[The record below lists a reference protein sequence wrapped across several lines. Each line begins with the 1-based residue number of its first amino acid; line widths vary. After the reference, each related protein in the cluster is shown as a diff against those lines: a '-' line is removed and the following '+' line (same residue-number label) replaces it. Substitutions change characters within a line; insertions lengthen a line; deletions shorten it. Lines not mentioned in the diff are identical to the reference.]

1 VPLAAFGELGLTGE
15 LRHVAHVDR
24 RMAKGEKFR
33 LRRRRAHHHHARA
46 ASVVELRAQA
56 LAGDQA
62 SLGLGLRRFRRTAQP
77 SAGSLAPLTASRRS
91 RHHAGGDATARRAAP
106 ARRILR
112 STSARSRERR
122 GVGQLARGDLPTWGR
137 GNPIDA
143 RTNEVTRK
151 PLSADHFFPF
161 AVTEGHVWFTS
172 PGGDLAGLNAHTFE
186 VEASLE
192 LRVDVGDATFTP
204 RTAASGL
211 RPSPLGAEIGLRLI
225 AGPAPRPE
233 GGSHGHA

>member
-15 LRHVAHVDR
+15 LRQA
-24 RMAKGEKFR
+24 
-33 LRRRRAHHHHARA
+33 
-46 ASVVELRAQA
+46 VVELRAQA

-91 RHHAGGDATARRAAP
+91 RHQRAGGDATARRAAP

-192 LRVDVGDATFTP
+192 LRVDVGDATFDPANGGLWIAAVAVGRGDGAPVDRRP
-204 RTAASGL
+204 R
-211 RPSPLGAEIGLRLI
+211 
-225 AGPAPRPE
+225 AGPE